1 MPKKK
6 LAENERQIHNVTSYI
21 TTTND
26 QEQEEVLD
34 ITDEQSYM

>member
-1 MPKKK
+1 
-6 LAENERQIHNVTSYI
+6 LYI

-34 ITDEQSYM
+34 ITDEQSGEVREEISATGAESSPLA